1 MSNQKKQILMR
12 KFLTVLLAAAVCTAA
27 MGQNIKDSIWGEVQK
42 PDFGDS
48 KWDVGVTMSF
58 MYNHTLGAPSGL
70 SSSGFGM
77 EIAPLEMQWK
87 GWRGGAITLGILD
100 MFFDWQ
106 YLVKGHSFADV
117 HGTIV
122 PALDGKGDR
131 FDFSL
136 GFPVGLSQQFSSRF
150 GISISA
156 VPGIGI
162 YRYKNEY
169 IALGARHNDKFFPLE
184 KRAGFRLNLKAT
196 LWYSDFGIVFRYQP
210 LASPDLNTTMFS
222 VGISLRG

>member
-1 MSNQKKQILMR
+1 MSNPKTKIFMR
-12 KFLTVLLAAAVCTAA
+12 KFFTVLFLCAVSTAA
-27 MGQNIKDSIWGEVQK
+27 LGQGIKDSLWGDVEK
-42 PDFGDS
+42 PDFGNS
-48 KWDVGVTMSF
+48 KWDVGVTLSF
-58 MYNHTLGAPSGL
+58 TYNHTLNAPSGL
-70 SSSGFGM
+70 SSSGFGL
-77 EIAPLEMQWK
+77 EIAPVEMQWK

-100 MFFDWQ
+100 LFFDWQ

-117 HGTIV
+117 KGNIIPTT
-122 PALDGKGDR
+122 DGKGDR

-136 GFPVGLSQQFSSRF
+136 GFPVGLSQQFSDKF

-156 VPGIGI
+156 VPGMGM

-169 IALGARHNDKFFPLE
+169 TTPDARHKDKFSPLE

-196 LWYSDFGIVFRYQP
+196 LWYDDFGVVFRYQP

-222 VGISLRG
+222 VGISFRG